1 MFDFYPLFIHLS
13 KDIDLI
19 PLSDDTV
26 TRRIND
32 MAKNI
37 ESEIISR
44 LKQSSFYSLQIDD
57 TTDVSN
63 DGQLMCYVRY
73 EFNNDFMKICYFQR
87 LCQLGQLENKFL
99 KPSMS
104 TCKSMKLIGKNV

>member
-1 MFDFYPLFIHLS
+1 VRHPAAKDVVKTMFGVKLS

-44 LKQSSFYSLQIDD
+44 IKGSSFYSLQID
-57 TTDVSN
+57 N
-63 DGQLMCYVRY
+63 RR
-73 EFNNDFMKICYFQR
+73 FK
-87 LCQLGQLENKFL
+87 
-99 KPSMS
+99 
-104 TCKSMKLIGKNV
+104 